1 MKRNSGIYNQIFNEN
16 RPPSEERSPPL
27 KLILIFLLL
36 SSEMVF
42 RIVIEDL
49 FSWFDSGLGH
59 LNFTKNLVLFLFTF
73 QVKARKL
80 FNFNNHAAFSRNH
93 HYVVNNSGLIL
104 EDHAFHIS
112 IGGEGLC
119 MIFLEYIIEFGAF
132 QES

>member
-1 MKRNSGIYNQIFNEN
+1 MREANSLIRS

-49 FSWFDSGLGH
+49 FSWFDYGLGH

-73 QVKARKL
+73 QMKTRKL
-80 FNFNNHAAFSRNH
+80 CNFNNHAAFSRNH
-93 HYVVNNSGLIL
+93 HYVVNNSGLIY
-104 EDHAFHIS
+104 HIQPKSGITFFNNTAFKQ
-112 IGGEGLC
+112 
-119 MIFLEYIIEFGAF
+119 F
-132 QES
+132 